1 MGLIVRDMDQRLPS
15 GARHKVT
22 YLPSF
27 DDGNGWYNILPKP
40 GAAQVLAG
48 SHVADWLVIGA
59 GYAGLSA
66 ARRLAELHPAQRIA
80 LVEAD
85 RVGRGTA
92 GRNAGFAI
100 DHPFLQE
107 ANGDLERGARV
118 RRLHQAGIAMLDQL
132 VKNHKIACQWSHR
145 GKYQVAGGAK
155 ARRVLDATAKL
166 LADLQQPFEVVGPAT
181 LASRLGTAR
190 YSEAI
195 YTPGTCL
202 VNPAALTRGLA
213 KSLPTNVDLYENS
226 PVTYLSRG
234 AAIVAETPRGKI
246 TASQAILATDGF
258 TPAFGLLKGQI
269 FNITSF
275 VGLTEPLSKEQQRSL
290 GGDRDWGVHPVG
302 AAGATIRRTQ
312 DERIWYRAD
321 FLYSSDLSYTKA
333 QLERSGERL
342 LKNFHARFPQLHDV
356 GFRHTYGGSLCIS
369 RNNEPYFARVEPN
382 FYAVACQNGIGIAKG
397 TIHGALMAEWASG
410 HESPLLDDVLAY
422 GAPSKLPPEPLL
434 KWGVTARLIAARLAG
449 RQE

>member
-1 MGLIVRDMDQRLPS
+1 MDQTVPANAVRQ
-15 GARHKVT
+15 KVA

-27 DDGNGWYNILPKP
+27 DDGNGWYNILPRPKP
-40 GAAQVLAG
+40 ARVLAG
-48 SHVADWLVIGA
+48 SQAADWLVIGA

-66 ARRLAELHPAQRIA
+66 ARRLAELHPKQRIA

-100 DHPFLQE
+100 DHPFLIE
-107 ANGDLERGARV
+107 ANGDLERAARV
-118 RRLHQAGIAMLDQL
+118 LRLHQAGVAMLDRL
-132 VKNHKIACQWSHR
+132 VKAHKINCQWSHR

-155 ARRVLDATAKL
+155 ARRTLDATVKL
-166 LADLQQPFEVVGPAT
+166 LEDLKQPFEMVGAAT
-181 LASRLGTAR
+181 LAGRLGTAR

-202 VNPAALTRGLA
+202 MNPAALTRGLA
-213 KSLPTNVDLYENS
+213 ASLPANVDLYENS
-226 PVTYLSRG
+226 PVIYFSRG
-234 AAIVAETPRGKI
+234 AAIVAETPGGKVS
-246 TASQAILATDGF
+246 APRAILATDGF
-258 TPAFGLLKGQI
+258 TPAFGLLKHQI

-275 VGLTEPLSKEQQRSL
+275 VGLTEPLTKEQQERL

-312 DERIWYRAD
+312 DERIWYRQD

-333 QLERSGERL
+333 RLGRSSARL
-342 LKNFHARFPQLHDV
+342 LCNFHARFPQLHDV
-356 GFRHTYGGSLCIS
+356 GFAHAYGGSLCVS

-382 FYAVACQNGIGIAKG
+382 FYVIACQNGIGIAKG

-410 HESPLLDDVLAY
+410 GKSPLLEDVLAY
-422 GAPSKLPPEPLL
+422 GTPAQLPPEPFL
-434 KWGVTARLIAARLAG
+434 KWGVTARLTAARLTG

>member
-1 MGLIVRDMDQRLPS
+1 MDRPFHTNTVRR
-15 GARHKVT
+15 KVT

-40 GAAQVLAG
+40 APARVLAG
-48 SHVADWLVIGA
+48 SQSADWLVIGA

-66 ARRLAELHPAQRIA
+66 ARRLAELHPEQRIA
-80 LVEAD
+80 LIEAD

-107 ANGDLERGARV
+107 ANGDIKRAARV
-118 RRLHQAGIAMLDQL
+118 LRLHQSGVAMLDRL
-132 VKNHKIACQWSHR
+132 VKTHKIECQWSRR
-145 GKYQVAGGAK
+145 GKYQVAGGDR
-155 ARRVLDATAKL
+155 ARRILDATVKL
-166 LADLQQPFEVVGPAT
+166 LADLKQPFEVIGPET
-181 LASRLGTAR
+181 LASRLGTPR
-190 YSEAI
+190 YREAI

-202 VNPAALTRGLA
+202 MNPAALTRGLA
-213 KSLPTNVDLYENS
+213 KSLPANVDLYENS
-226 PVTYLSRG
+226 PVVYLSRG
-234 AAIVAETPRGKI
+234 ATIAAETLKGKI
-246 TASQAILATDGF
+246 TAPRAILATDGF
-258 TPAFGLLKGQI
+258 TPAFGLLRNQI

-275 VGLTEPLSKEQQRSL
+275 VGLTEPLTADQQERL

-333 QLERSGERL
+333 QLQRSGERL
-342 LKNFHARFPQLHDV
+342 LQNFHARFPQLRDV
-356 GFRHTYGGSLCIS
+356 GFSHTYGGSLCIS

-397 TIHGALMAEWASG
+397 TIHGVLMAEWASG

-434 KWGVTARLIAARLAG
+434 KWGVTARLTAARLTG

>member
-1 MGLIVRDMDQRLPS
+1 LGLIVTDMDQRLPI
-15 GARHKVT
+15 GARHKVS

-27 DDGNGWYNILPKP
+27 DDGNGWYNVLPKP
-40 GAAQVLAG
+40 APPRVLAG

-66 ARRLAELHPAQRIA
+66 ARRLAELHPEQRIA

-107 ANGDLERGARV
+107 AKGDVERGARV
-118 RRLHQAGIAMLDQL
+118 LRLHQAGVAMLDRL
-132 VKNHKIACQWSHR
+132 VKTHKIDCQWSRR

-155 ARRVLDATAKL
+155 ARRILEATAKL
-166 LADLQQPFEVVGPAT
+166 LAGLEQPFEVVGAENLVT
-181 LASRLGTAR
+181 RLGTTR

-202 VNPAALTRGLA
+202 MNPAALTRGLA
-213 KSLPTNVDLYENS
+213 ASLPANVDLYENS

-246 TASQAILATDGF
+246 TASQTILATDGF
-258 TPAFGLLKGQI
+258 TPAFGLLTGQI

-275 VGLTEPLSKEQQRSL
+275 VGLTEPLSKEQQARL
-290 GGDRDWGVHPVG
+290 GGDRDWGVHPVD

-321 FLYSSDLSYTKA
+321 FIYSSDLSYSKA
-333 QLERSGERL
+333 QLKRSSERL
-342 LKNFHARFPQLHDV
+342 LKHFHARFPQLHDV
-356 GFRHTYGGSLCIS
+356 GFSHTYGGSLCMS
-369 RNNEPYFARVEPN
+369 KNYEPFFARVEPN
-382 FYAVACQNGIGIAKG
+382 LYAVACQNGIGIAKG

-410 HESPLLDDVLAY
+410 HESPLLNDVLAY
-422 GAPSKLPPEPLL
+422 GTPSKLPPEPLL
-434 KWGVTARLIAARLAG
+434 KWGVTARLTAARLTG

>member
-1 MGLIVRDMDQRLPS
+1 MDQFVHTDIVRR
-15 GARHKVT
+15 KVA

-40 GAAQVLAG
+40 KPPRVLAG
-48 SHVADWLVIGA
+48 SQVAGWLVIGA

-66 ARRLAELHPAQRIA
+66 ARRLAELHPQERIA
-80 LVEAD
+80 LIEAD

-107 ANGDLERGARV
+107 VNGDVERGARV
-118 RRLHQAGIAMLDQL
+118 LRLHQSGVAMLDLL
-132 VKNHKIACQWSHR
+132 VKTHKIDCQWSHR

-155 ARRVLDATAKL
+155 ARRILDATVNL
-166 LADLQQPFEVVGPAT
+166 LEDLKQPFEVVGAAT
-181 LASRLGTAR
+181 LARRLGTAR

-202 VNPAALTRGLA
+202 MNPAALTRGLA
-213 KSLPTNVDLYENS
+213 RSLPANVDLFENS
-226 PVTYLSRG
+226 PVIYLSRG
-234 AAIVAETPRGKI
+234 MAIVAETPRGKI
-246 TASQAILATDGF
+246 TAPKAILATDGF
-258 TPAFGLLKGQI
+258 TPAFGLLRNQI

-275 VGLTEPLSKEQQRSL
+275 VGLTEPLSKQQQDRL
-290 GGDRDWGVHPVG
+290 GDDRDWGVHPVG

-321 FLYSSDLSYTKA
+321 FIYASDLSYTKA
-333 QLERSGERL
+333 QLERSGEKLVR
-342 LKNFHARFPQLHDV
+342 NFHARFPQLSDV
-356 GFRHTYGGSLCIS
+356 GFAHIYGGSLCIS
-369 RNNEPYFARVEPN
+369 RNNEPYFARVGPN

-397 TIHGALMAEWASG
+397 TIHGTLMAEWASG
-410 HESPLLDDVLAY
+410 GESPLLNDVLAY
-422 GAPSKLPPEPLL
+422 GTPSNLPPEPLL
-434 KWGVTARLIAARLAG
+434 KWGVTARLTAARLAG

>member
-1 MGLIVRDMDQRLPS
+1 MDQTVPTTTVRQ
-15 GARHKVT
+15 KVA

-27 DDGNGWYNILPKP
+27 DDGNGWYNILSKP
-40 GAAQVLAG
+40 APPHVLAG

-66 ARRLAELHPAQRIA
+66 ARRLAELHPEQRIA

-107 ANGDLERGARV
+107 ANGDIERAARV
-118 RRLHQAGIAMLDQL
+118 LRLHQSGVAMLDRL
-132 VKNHKIACQWSHR
+132 VKTHKIDCQWSHR
-145 GKYQVAGGAK
+145 GKYQMAGGAK
-155 ARRVLDATAKL
+155 AQRVLDATVKL
-166 LADLQQPFEVVGPAT
+166 LADLKQPFEVVGRST
-181 LASRLGTAR
+181 LASRLGTTR
-190 YSEAI
+190 YREAI
-195 YTPGTCL
+195 YTPGTHL
-202 VNPAALTRGLA
+202 MNPAALTRCLA
-213 KSLPTNVDLYENS
+213 ASLPDNVDLYENS
-226 PVTYLSRG
+226 PVTHFSKG
-234 AAIVAETPRGKI
+234 VTIVAETPRGKI
-246 TASQAILATDGF
+246 MAPKAILATDGF

-275 VGLTEPLSKEQQRSL
+275 VGLTEPLTKTQQDRL

-312 DERIWYRAD
+312 DERIWYRQD
-321 FLYSSDLSYTKA
+321 FLYSSDLSYTKG
-333 QLERSGERL
+333 QLERSSERL
-342 LKNFHARFPQLHDV
+342 LKNFHARFPQLSDV
-356 GFRHTYGGSLCIS
+356 GFAHTYGGSLCIS
-369 RNNEPYFARVEPN
+369 KNNEPFFARVEPN

-397 TIHGALMAEWASG
+397 TVHGALMAEWASG
-410 HESPLLDDVLAY
+410 VESPLLNDVLAY
-422 GAPSKLPPEPLL
+422 GTPSRLPPEPLL
-434 KWGVTARLIAARLAG
+434 KWGVTARLTAARLTG